1 MLQRSAARSFFATAL
16 MMILC
21 PFADA
26 ASAQVL
32 LRGTKPQDFGKK
44 GTSASTTGVRKSTAD
59 SRRAQVAKSPTSSR
73 GKSSTAQKP
82 VAKSSSA
89 MSFAEAVALQ
99 AALDRNGFSP
109 GIIDGLIGSK
119 TIMGLKSFQSANGLP
134 ATGTLDKE
142 TRTALR
148 FDLEPATTPYRLTAD
163 DVAQVGEC
171 PADWIAKSK
180 ATRLGFDSLTCVAA
194 FHGHCSRKLV
204 ERLNIGKDVKSLKA
218 GDVVIIPNVKSTKA
232 AGMAARLE
240 IHFDDKIVRAF
251 DSANRLVGLFHCSIA
266 RETKDRPAG
275 NCKVASITK
284 NPNYTFKPESWPEVK
299 GIDRNLEIPPGPRN
313 PVGLC
318 WIGLDKKGYGIHGT
332 PEPEL
337 IGKTGSHGCIR
348 LTNWDVLRLAEFVS
362 VGTEVRFVDRG
373 ERTVAQAN

>member
-1 MLQRSAARSFFATAL
+1 
-16 MMILC
+16 
-21 PFADA
+21 
-26 ASAQVL
+26 
-32 LRGTKPQDFGKK
+32 
-44 GTSASTTGVRKSTAD
+44 
-59 SRRAQVAKSPTSSR
+59 
-73 GKSSTAQKP
+73 
-82 VAKSSSA
+82 
-89 MSFAEAVALQ
+89 MSLAEAVALQ
-99 AALDRNGFSP
+99 AALDRAGFSP

-119 TIMGLKSFQSANGLP
+119 TMMGLKAFQSVNGLP
-134 ATGTLDKE
+134 ATGELDKE

-148 FDLEPATTPYRLTAD
+148 FDVEPATTPYRLTAD

-171 PADWIAKSK
+171 PADWIAKSR
-180 ATRLGFDSLTCVAA
+180 ATRLGFDSLLCVAA
-194 FHGHCSRKLV
+194 YHGHCSRKLV
-204 ERLNIGKDVKSLKA
+204 ERLNVGKDVKSLKA
-218 GDVVIIPNVKSTKA
+218 GDIVIIPNVKRTKPA
-232 AGMAARLE
+232 SMAARVE
-240 IHFDDKIVRAF
+240 VHFEDKIVRAF

-275 NCKVASITK
+275 ICKVATITK
-284 NPNYTFKPESWPEVK
+284 NPIYTFKPESWPEVK